1 MLMWKEM
8 ETGASGGGSGVES
21 IEAFTKATTGE
32 AAFSI
37 PTTKKAIG
45 IVMHYTS
52 STLNKVYGVFAF
64 DGIYNNHPK
73 VTDETT
79 QSFYDGINVT
89 YTDSA
94 INFSKN
100 VGSTTW
106 KGYIVY

>member
-1 MLMWKEM
+1 MWKEM

-45 IVMHYTS
+45 VIMQYTS
-52 STLNKVYGVFAF
+52 SQTYGAFSF
-64 DGIYNNHPK
+64 DGQYNNHLIG
-73 VTDETT
+73 TSNIS
-79 QSFYDGINVT
+79 QSFLDGIDVT

-106 KGYIVY
+106 TGYIVY